1 MGDEYIAYVL
11 CSRRRS
17 YSDLSKSGKSAIKK
31 SRILFV
37 SNVAIV
43 KIIFFS
49 ESSNSLSHYFYIF
62 WSLWIM
68 PFAYTYDMKKKIK
81 DS

>member
-43 KIIFFS
+43 KIIFF
-49 ESSNSLSHYFYIF
+49 LKVQIHYCTIF
-62 WSLWIM
+62 KFFDHCGSCHLPTPMI
-68 PFAYTYDMKKKIK
+68 
-81 DS
+81 

>member
-17 YSDLSKSGKSAIKK
+17 YNVLNK
-31 SRILFV
+31 SRKKCNLEKPFLPQIRINYFFLKV
-37 SNVAIV
+37 QIHYCT
-43 KIIFFS
+43 IFRFF
-49 ESSNSLSHYFYIF
+49 L
-62 WSLWIM
+62 SLWIM